1 VSVSFGDVYEPL
13 VSGVTTVVVLW
24 LVALWMYRRKL
35 FVRI

>member
-1 VSVSFGDVYEPL
+1 VYEPL
-13 VSGVTTVVVLW
+13 VSGGTTVVVLW